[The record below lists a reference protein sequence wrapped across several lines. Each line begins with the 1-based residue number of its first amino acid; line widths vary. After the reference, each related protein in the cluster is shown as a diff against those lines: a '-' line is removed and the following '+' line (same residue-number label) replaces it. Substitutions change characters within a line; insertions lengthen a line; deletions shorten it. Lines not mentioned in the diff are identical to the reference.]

1 MIVLYLFQN
10 SLTFCGRIRDTV
22 AQAYVIRLTRH
33 SQGPKFDVHLTFICQ
48 HDFGGPS
55 MKFPPAY
62 CTDKARGDQD
72 QPYDPCSIALVEC
85 DTKGVLNFQCQT
97 GNTGAPPTRFLV
109 VSSKCWVEVINQCP
123 PGLRKADIHLAP
135 PLYVATLLGE
145 VGARSSPLAS
155 DDGTCAVPRSTAEGG
170 AANSE

>member
-33 SQGPKFDVHLTFICQ
+33 SQGPKFDVH
-48 HDFGGPS
+48 
-55 MKFPPAY
+55 